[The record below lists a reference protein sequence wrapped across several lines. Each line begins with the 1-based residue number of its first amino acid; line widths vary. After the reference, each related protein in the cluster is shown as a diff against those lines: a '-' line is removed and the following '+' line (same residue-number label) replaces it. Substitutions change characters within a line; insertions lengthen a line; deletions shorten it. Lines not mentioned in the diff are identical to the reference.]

1 MRKGAAIAA
10 IAVTLAVTGCGD
22 SGRDEVPRGEST
34 PITTNGETTTAAT
47 TSTARGV
54 LAPTETGLSTNTGIE
69 TMILSVEE
77 AQSRYGLVTVFTF
90 QLVNTGQKIFEGYN
104 WPTPTVVYG
113 PAGSPAE
120 HTFSLSEGYGEGVQG
135 SIPPGMRQTV
145 QHAYAVPKAELN
157 PAVVTVGSLVWQGDF
172 STFTR

>member
-1 MRKGAAIAA
+1 M
-10 IAVTLAVTGCGD
+10 
-22 SGRDEVPRGEST
+22 PRGESA
-34 PITTNGETTTAAT
+34 PITTTVATTTAT
-47 TSTARGV
+47 PGV
-54 LAPTETGLSTNTGIE
+54 LGPLETGRSASYDMD

-77 AQSRYGLVTVFTF
+77 QQSRYGLVTVFTF
-90 QLVNTGQKIFEGYN
+90 QLVNDGSKLFEGYN
-104 WPTPTVVYG
+104 WPTPVVVYG
-113 PAGSPAE
+113 PAGTPAE
-120 HTFSLSEGYGEGVQG
+120 HTFSLSEGFGEGVQG